1 MKHSNV
7 DTLCAIAARLLQ
19 DAATLR
25 ALGCA
30 KVARLLEDAERELD
44 MHVYA
49 GGCRESAPG
58 EVESS
63 TQH

>member
-7 DTLCAIAARLLQ
+7 DALCAIAARLLE

-25 ALGCA
+25 ELGCKKAA
-30 KVARLLEDAERELD
+30 KLLQAAERELD

-49 GGCRESAPG
+49 GGWREPAAG
-58 EVESS
+58 EVES
-63 TQH
+63 TTHH